1 MFARSVLGHVG
12 AVNGSVVEQFVG
24 IALLAQPGKV
34 LLAIVLVVVNAL
46 KAGQHV
52 VVGQRRAPAVALG
65 QDSRID
71 AVVVI
76 ANQSRII
83 ARVAQRM
90 APVFLGVAQRRHIIN
105 CPRRAQ
111 VAAGVDAHPAG
122 PTGGRLVKAVRKAHP
137 LGGEAIE
144 IRGFHPLV
152 AGRAQ
157 TVGAKLIG

>member
-34 LLAIVLVVVNAL
+34 IFAVILVVVYAF

-52 VVGQRRAPAVALG
+52 VVGQRRAPSVALG

-76 ANQSRII
+76 ANQPRVI
-83 ARVAQRM
+83 ARLAQRM
-90 APVFLGVAQRRHIIN
+90 TPVLFSIAQRRHIIN
-105 CPRRAQ
+105 RPRRAEITT
-111 VAAGVDAHPAG
+111 GVNAHTTG
-122 PTGGRLVKAVRKAHP
+122 PTGRRLVKAVRKAHP

-152 AGRAQ
+152 AGRSQ
-157 TVGAKLIG
+157 TVGAKLIS